1 MIVVLSVDPALQSR
15 WQRLLKQAAV
25 QEAKALGESIILVH
39 PGQKP
44 NWEKLSQK
52 LGRYAS
58 RLVVGEGIAL
68 PKERPWRRMDNSRLK
83 EKILSN
89 TLCSFS
95 DSMDQVGL
103 YDPEGRH
110 TVLAWELAQVFPRV
124 RVWCRFRERYDA
136 LCGDLM
142 EQLGAAVELTSTWDG
157 LMGCPLIG
165 AMDAPPLKLR
175 WDGTLLLTEKAELPP
190 LCGTLRQNLK
200 LAIPTELLEL
210 CPADVDPQELYLA
223 VLQQNRTIPPGLC
236 YLVLEEPGAVREIEK
251 FF

>member
-1 MIVVLSVDPALQSR
+1 MIVVLSADPALQSP
-15 WQRLLKQAAV
+15 WQRLLKQSV
-25 QEAKALGESIILVH
+25 VREVNVLGESVMLVH

-44 NWEKLSQK
+44 NWEKLSRK

-58 RLVVGEGIAL
+58 RLIVGEGIVL
-68 PKERPWRRMDNSRLK
+68 PNERPWKRLDNSKMK
-83 EKILSN
+83 EKILCS

-95 DSMDQVGL
+95 DSMDWVGL

-124 RVWCRFRERYDA
+124 TVWCCFRERYDA

-165 AMDAPPLKLR
+165 TMDVPPIKLR
-175 WDGTLLLTEKAELPP
+175 WDGTLLLTEKALLPP
-190 LCGTLRQNLK
+190 LCGTLRQNLQ
-200 LAIPTELLEL
+200 LPVPTEILEL
-210 CPADVDPQELYLA
+210 CPTDVDAREVYLA
-223 VLQQNRTIPPGLC
+223 ILQQSREVPPNLR
-236 YLVLEEPGAVREIEK
+236 YLVLEEPAAAQSMEK
-251 FF
+251 FL